1 MQAVIERQNMR
12 DEESE
17 RSVEEEEVFLLQ
29 LAQMLVIL
37 VSLLAV

>member
-1 MQAVIERQNMR
+1 MIERQNMR
-12 DEESE
+12 EEESE

>member
-12 DEESE
+12 
-17 RSVEEEEVFLLQ
+17 EEEEDRTVQEEEGFLLQ
-29 LAQMLVIL
+29 VAQMLVIL

>member
-1 MQAVIERQNMR
+1 MR

>member
-1 MQAVIERQNMR
+1 MIERQNMR